1 MLNVYTGRSRLL
13 SEALVE
19 CIRASNE
26 ETELIVVPKQLTL
39 ETEQLVLSGL
49 KLKGSFRIQVMSAE
63 RLCARIFDAA
73 GVPDGARIDDR
84 GRVMLVR
91 AAVRA
96 AEEKLTIYRSAELR
110 RGFPERAANQLER
123 IRQAGVNAE
132 TLRACAEEMRGTA
145 RLKLIDLSYILEA
158 YESLIA
164 GKYQDGESEFISAIA
179 RAGNAEFLKKCGV
192 WFFGFDMMP
201 PTLHELIAS
210 VAAQSARTGLFL
222 ALENNTEARDFDAF
236 IPLQRA
242 MAQVML
248 ACRKFGCE
256 SRRIEICE
264 ESEAIPAL
272 IASGDQIAVRTSER
286 KEALKH
292 LERELFAFP
301 SERAKAETNAIQLT
315 LLRNPQEEC
324 HFAAALARRLV
335 IQRNWRWKDIA
346 ILARDL
352 AGYAPM
358 LKNAFA
364 EYGIPIFLSESRPA
378 ARHAAAEYLLTAL
391 KVVEKNYPPEDML
404 ALLGTGMSPLSECEA
419 ERFSNYAVRYG
430 LRGTRFSRALTRGLE
445 AEIAEM
451 EPLRAAFMEPLT
463 GLKEKMRAAKTL
475 NDQMIVL
482 VEFLESS
489 GAYQKSEARIQA
501 LADAGMRETA
511 GEEAQVWNRIMG
523 ALDQMHA
530 LMGEKKLSL
539 REIRDTLNE
548 SLSAAVIKPL
558 PQSADAVHA
567 QSVEKPCAREM
578 KALIV
583 IGMTDRAATGDEGLL
598 TPAQKR
604 ALSDF
609 AHAYLGPDDSDLT
622 RLRRFYLKSSFG
634 MATDYV
640 SVSCPLSGTDGS
652 SQRPSAVLDMIRS
665 LYPNL
670 RVRGGITGEAEIE
683 RMLRSAPSAAI
694 ALVATALSGESE
706 GKPMTGVDQ
715 SALAGL
721 KMSAEKEKSRKTAV
735 TATENTN
742 TEGTSAFEGLM
753 RLSMALNRAQ
763 AADALS
769 PKAAR
774 ALYGV
779 LRTQSVTRLERFAAC
794 PFSYYVEYGL
804 KPERIEPYELQ
815 AKDEGSFF
823 HEAVHEF
830 LLRSMN
836 DLNTL
841 STAEAEARMDAVTEA
856 LLETMGAN
864 GPLGDSAVTLAEKR
878 RLKATMRV
886 SAAALAAHM
895 HSSKFHPS
903 ALEQSFGPEDGA
915 RAIRLDGDCVLE
927 GRIDRIDEWDSAEKY
942 LRVIDFKRGGKAFKL
957 ATVYYGLQLQLPIYL
972 AAALARRGGKSAGV
986 YYFPLEEGILVT
998 QSTDS
1003 DAIERERKEV
1013 FRMEGLVPSDEAV
1026 RNAMTDKMGEVFK
1039 VRMNK
1044 DGTQLYSTVK
1054 TASEADYRAIADCA
1068 LKRADEE
1075 LKRIRGGVCG
1085 VSPVRYE
1092 GIDPCRFCNYRS
1104 VCQFDDRLDAQRVR
1118 RLPTLSTDEA
1128 LLGIRLE
1135 HKTDE

>member
-1 MLNVYTGRSRLL
+1 M
-13 SEALVE
+13 
-19 CIRASNE
+19 
-26 ETELIVVPKQLTL
+26 
-39 ETEQLVLSGL
+39 
-49 KLKGSFRIQVMSAE
+49 
-63 RLCARIFDAA
+63 
-73 GVPDGARIDDR
+73 
-84 GRVMLVR
+84 
-91 AAVRA
+91 
-96 AEEKLTIYRSAELR
+96 
-110 RGFPERAANQLER
+110 
-123 IRQAGVNAE
+123 
-132 TLRACAEEMRGTA
+132 
-145 RLKLIDLSYILEA
+145 
-158 YESLIA
+158 
-164 GKYQDGESEFISAIA
+164 
-179 RAGNAEFLKKCGV
+179 
-192 WFFGFDMMP
+192 
-201 PTLHELIAS
+201 
-210 VAAQSARTGLFL
+210 
-222 ALENNTEARDFDAF
+222 
-236 IPLQRA
+236 
-242 MAQVML
+242 
-248 ACRKFGCE
+248 
-256 SRRIEICE
+256 
-264 ESEAIPAL
+264 
-272 IASGDQIAVRTSER
+272 
-286 KEALKH
+286 
-292 LERELFAFP
+292 
-301 SERAKAETNAIQLT
+301 
-315 LLRNPQEEC
+315 
-324 HFAAALARRLV
+324 

-475 NDQMIVL
+475 NDQMIAL
-482 VEFLESS
+482 VEFLECS

-742 TEGTSAFEGLM
+742 TAGTSAFEGLT

-815 AKDEGSFF
+815 AKDEGSF
-823 HEAVHEF
+823 
-830 LLRSMN
+830 M
-836 DLNTL
+836 
-841 STAEAEARMDAVTEA
+841 
-856 LLETMGAN
+856 
-864 GPLGDSAVTLAEKR
+864 KR
-878 RLKATMRV
+878 CTN
-886 SAAALAAHM
+886 
-895 HSSKFHPS
+895 
-903 ALEQSFGPEDGA
+903 SF
-915 RAIRLDGDCVLE
+915 C
-927 GRIDRIDEWDSAEKY
+927 GR
-942 LRVIDFKRGGKAFKL
+942 
-957 ATVYYGLQLQLPIYL
+957 
-972 AAALARRGGKSAGV
+972 
-986 YYFPLEEGILVT
+986 
-998 QSTDS
+998 
-1003 DAIERERKEV
+1003 
-1013 FRMEGLVPSDEAV
+1013 
-1026 RNAMTDKMGEVFK
+1026 
-1039 VRMNK
+1039 
-1044 DGTQLYSTVK
+1044 
-1054 TASEADYRAIADCA
+1054 
-1068 LKRADEE
+1068 
-1075 LKRIRGGVCG
+1075 
-1085 VSPVRYE
+1085 
-1092 GIDPCRFCNYRS
+1092 
-1104 VCQFDDRLDAQRVR
+1104 
-1118 RLPTLSTDEA
+1118 
-1128 LLGIRLE
+1128 
-1135 HKTDE
+1135 